1 METQAEYTVQG
12 SPEWKRARLG
22 FVTASRFDDV
32 MTEPRS
38 KADKEAGRLSATAE
52 TYMLALIGEYLTG
65 LPADDYQSPAMKWG
79 TENEP
84 FARMAYEARTGFS
97 VRQTGFLAMDSV
109 MAGCSLDGDVD
120 DFDGIV
126 EFKCPDTTT
135 HLAYLEAGKV
145 PAKYLPQVTHNLWV
159 TGAAWCDFASYD
171 PRLPD
176 NLQLFVARVNAM
188 EVDIG
193 AYEKEALAF
202 LEEVSKQEQKFRS
215 YK

>member
-1 METQAEYTVQG
+1 MRFTIHDAEQG
-12 SPEWKRARLG
+12 TPEWLAAR
-22 FVTASRFDDV
+22 
-32 MTEPRS
+32 
-38 KADKEAGRLSATAE
+38 AGRVTGSRAGD
-52 TYMLALIGEYLTG
+52 MLAKGQGLTRKAYRDQLVAERLTG
-65 LPADDYQSPAMKWG
+65 LPQENGFISAAMKWG